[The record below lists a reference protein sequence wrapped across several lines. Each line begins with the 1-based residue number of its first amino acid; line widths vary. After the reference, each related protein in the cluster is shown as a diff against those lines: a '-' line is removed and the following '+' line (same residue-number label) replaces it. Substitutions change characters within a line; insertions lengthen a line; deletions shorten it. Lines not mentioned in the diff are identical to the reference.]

1 MIDYT
6 LLCYGLTR
14 AQVHTLK
21 CRFPYGYDFCVIPE
35 GELDDLDLLQRVVK
49 STWCMFI
56 NPKKLRPGQLSEII
70 TAHKFATQNA
80 HAAIL
85 LFTAPFTAEQKEQ
98 VDTKSLH
105 LVDLRADYDK
115 TLHRAIKII
124 RTAQTVCWDGMA
136 RMRSNM
142 LNDGWYLLDIETT
155 GTDPLEDDVISISVS
170 YMANYKIQSTET
182 LYIKQAR
189 PITEEI
195 EKLTG
200 ITNEMLNQ
208 GVSKEQA
215 VAYLNNLPYPAP
227 LVVKFY
233 DYFIPFLKVL
243 YHSCGQKF
251 KMPYI
256 QLDVLTAISFGYTLF
271 RQPYDVL
278 PLLEQRKLERTP
290 LNQPYLEKLYDLT
303 LAIFENLQERYAVRA
318 AGDFH
323 KLYYAVIECG
333 E

>member
-6 LLCYGLTR
+6 ILCYGLTR
-14 AQVHTLK
+14 SQVHTLK

-35 GELDDLDLLQRVVK
+35 GELDDLDLLRRVVG
-49 STWCMFI
+49 STWCLFI

-70 TAHKFATQNA
+70 AAHRFATQHT

-105 LVDLRADYDK
+105 RVDLRADYDK
-115 TLHRAIKII
+115 TLHRAIKMIK
-124 RTAQTVCWDGMA
+124 TAQNICWDGMA
-136 RMRSNM
+136 KMRSNM
-142 LNDGWYLLDIETT
+142 LNDGWYLLDMETT

-170 YMANYKIQSTET
+170 YMADYKIQSTET
-182 LYIKQAR
+182 LYIKQSQ

-195 EKLTG
+195 EKITG
-200 ITNEMLNQ
+200 ITNEMLEA
-208 GVSKEQA
+208 GISKEQA
-215 VAYLNNLPYPAP
+215 VEHLNHLPYPAP

-251 KMPYI
+251 KQPYI
-256 QLDVLTAISFGYTLF
+256 QMDVLAAINFGYTLF
-271 RQPYDVL
+271 REPYDVL
-278 PLLEQRKLERTP
+278 PLLEQRTLDRTP
-290 LNQPYLEKLYDLT
+290 IEQPYLEKLYDLT
-303 LAIFENLQERYAVRA
+303 IAVFENLQDRYAVRA

-323 KLYYAVIECG
+323 KLYYAMIECG